1 MNETIIK
8 AYTAT
13 LGGPVYR
20 VIASG
25 PATAVDMFLA
35 EGVEALASEGHVLGM
50 PKKLFPEF
58 IRHARE
64 RSRTAEEIR
73 EAVRPLLGGTL
84 YGIGV
89 RYDLEMLGREG
100 IIDCPVKAVDICDVW
115 RRHNLV
121 ATFEAISAS
130 VLPGARRWHGGDW
143 IKVCKEALKAI
154 ESSYIKA

>member
-8 AYTAT
+8 AYTAA

-20 VIASG
+20 VIAVG
-25 PATAVDMFLA
+25 PAGTADMFLKG
-35 EGVEALASEGHVLGM
+35 GVDALMAEGHVLGM
-50 PKKLFPEF
+50 PKRLFPEF

-73 EAVRPLLGGTL
+73 EALSPFLGGTL

-100 IIDCPVKAVDICDVW
+100 IIDRPVKAVDICDVW

-121 ATFEAISAS
+121 ATFDAISAS

-143 IKVCKEALKAI
+143 IKVCMGALKAI